1 MPRRTVLRILLTFLL
16 SRAFVFFFLIVGSQI
31 AFLGKDYGNTIW
43 RTETVVRAERIRPE
57 LTRMVMVGDAWQY
70 EGIARE
76 GYPRPQGGAPSER
89 WAFFPLYP
97 LLLSVFPDFA
107 MGGVM
112 VSNLAFAAGLLLVAA
127 AGMRLGATAEQAERA
142 AFFLAFFPTS
152 YFFSMPMTESLF
164 LCLTGGAFLAAARER
179 WWAAALLGALAAAT
193 RVVGV
198 LLLPALLLL
207 PLQQGRTIG
216 RRQLWLLLIPLGTGA
231 FMLHLQQ
238 VTGDALAFVHA
249 QSLWGRGSWDQ
260 LGFAISRP
268 WNFIALNAAA
278 AAFLVIAGIALAR
291 QKQWAYAA
299 YVLLAVAIPL
309 STASVQSL
317 ARYAMVVFPAFLWLA
332 QKEKNERAITATLVI
347 LLGWLLA
354 MFVLRV
360 DYALA

>member
-1 MPRRTVLRILLTFLL
+1 MPRRTLLRILLTFLL
-16 SRAFVFFFLIVGSQI
+16 SRAFVFFFLIIGSQI

-57 LTRMVMVGDAWQY
+57 LTRMVMAGDAWHY
-70 EGIARE
+70 ERIARE
-76 GYPRPQGGAPSER
+76 GYPRPTGGAPSER

-97 LLLSVFPDFA
+97 LLVSVFADFA
-107 MGGVM
+107 MGGVI
-112 VSNLAFAAGLLLVAA
+112 VSNVAFLAALLLVAA
-127 AGMRLGATAEQAERA
+127 AGLRLGATSEQVERA

-164 LCLTGGAFLAAARER
+164 LALTAGAFLLAAKER
-179 WWAAALLGALAAAT
+179 WWAAAILGALAAAT
-193 RVVGV
+193 RVFGV

-207 PLQQGRTIG
+207 PLQQGRG
-216 RRQLWLLLIPLGTGA
+216 LDKRQSWLLLIPAGTAA

-238 VTGDALAFVHA
+238 VTGDPLAFIRA
-249 QSLWGRGSWDQ
+249 QSLWGRGS
-260 LGFAISRP
+260 LEPIGFAISRS
-268 WNFIALNAAA
+268 WNFIALNVAA
-278 AAFLVIAGIALAR
+278 AAFLLAAGLALVKQR
-291 QKQWAYAA
+291 QWAYAA

-309 STASVQSL
+309 STMSVQSL
-317 ARYAMVVFPAFLWLA
+317 ARYSMVVFPAFLWLA